1 MSQPAQQAAVQ
12 RRAANA
18 AVQQPAVQQP
28 QVSATADYVKK
39 MSAQWAKVLPT
50 VCTPE
55 RFARVA
61 LSCLNGNQKLAA
73 ALQTQTGMVSLS
85 SALMKCAEVGLEPNG
100 RDAHLIPF
108 NTKQGVQI
116 QLIIDYKGLVK
127 LARRSGEISTIV
139 AETVHK
145 SDKFQFSYTEG
156 VICHEPN
163 FDVADPG
170 EAYAWYVKVTF
181 KDGSTQTKMMRKF
194 QIEEIRKRSRSAN
207 DGPWVTDYDA
217 MALKGLAVDTPIL
230 TTEGWKNMGDLQ
242 KGDMVF
248 DMNGKPTPII
258 AVSEIKHLPCYKI
271 TTSNSEEI
279 ICDNEHRWIGWI
291 GRNRRNKPWKEL
303 TTMELI
309 AAKNEKKTV
318 AIPVTKHLDTE
329 HIDQMPKGTAYLL
342 GYWIGNGH
350 SRGATVSC
358 HKDDV
363 EHLKNMINDSCYSLG
378 AIRYDTRSN
387 AVCVS
392 IKNGFREYLVKNNQ
406 WENKHIP
413 DDVLFWNSQDKQDF
427 LAGLIDSDGT
437 INKARGRV
445 VFNTTKKD
453 IAYGVYSLIYSL
465 GEVANIHEQ
474 TCHGYGKTVQ
484 CYYIGFQPSQSLKP
498 TRMERKLQLLKPRQV
513 SLYRSIKSI
522 EEVES
527 VPTKCIAVESE
538 THSYL
543 AGKTLIPTH
552 NTVFKQVSK
561 WLPNESEKFDE
572 VNKAIQYDNEDE
584 RGPIDVTPRNS
595 RFAGNAQQAPAGG
608 LLGALGGQQPV
619 VQTAEAQN
627 VPQNDAA
634 NVQPQQPQQQAAPQ
648 DPDAEINARLAAAKA
663 PVSYNDIRE
672 WYEVENGRW
681 DANDVLANLDAC
693 ISKALDFKDS
703 ANQPQ

>member
-39 MSAQWAKVLPT
+39 MSAQWAKVLPA

-217 MALKGLAVDTPIL
+217 MALK
-230 TTEGWKNMGDLQ
+230 
-242 KGDMVF
+242 
-248 DMNGKPTPII
+248 
-258 AVSEIKHLPCYKI
+258 
-271 TTSNSEEI
+271 
-279 ICDNEHRWIGWI
+279 
-291 GRNRRNKPWKEL
+291 
-303 TTMELI
+303 
-309 AAKNEKKTV
+309 
-318 AIPVTKHLDTE
+318 
-329 HIDQMPKGTAYLL
+329 
-342 GYWIGNGH
+342 
-350 SRGATVSC
+350 
-358 HKDDV
+358 
-363 EHLKNMINDSCYSLG
+363 
-378 AIRYDTRSN
+378 
-387 AVCVS
+387 
-392 IKNGFREYLVKNNQ
+392 
-406 WENKHIP
+406 
-413 DDVLFWNSQDKQDF
+413 
-427 LAGLIDSDGT
+427 
-437 INKARGRV
+437 
-445 VFNTTKKD
+445 
-453 IAYGVYSLIYSL
+453 
-465 GEVANIHEQ
+465 
-474 TCHGYGKTVQ
+474 
-484 CYYIGFQPSQSLKP
+484 
-498 TRMERKLQLLKPRQV
+498 
-513 SLYRSIKSI
+513 
-522 EEVES
+522 
-527 VPTKCIAVESE
+527 
-538 THSYL
+538 
-543 AGKTLIPTH
+543 
-552 NTVFKQVSK
+552 TVFKQVSK

-584 RGPIDVTPRNS
+584 RGPIDVTPHNS
-595 RFAGNAQQAPAGG
+595 RFAGNAQQAPAGS
-608 LLGALGGQQPV
+608 LLGALGVQQTV

-693 ISKALDFKDS
+693 ISKTLDFKDS

>member
-139 AETVHK
+139 AECVKEH
-145 SDKFQFSYTEG
+145 DKFSYINGE
-156 VICHEPN
+156 VHHEID
-163 FDVADPG
+163 FHLKSRG
-170 EAYAWYVKVTF
+170 ESYAWYVTVFF
-181 KDGSTQTKMMRKF
+181 KDGSHQSKVMNR
-194 QIEEIRKRSRSAN
+194 EEVEAIRQRSRSAN
-207 DGPWVTDYDA
+207 DGPWVTDYDS
-217 MALKGLAVDTPIL
+217 MALKTV
-230 TTEGWKNMGDLQ
+230 
-242 KGDMVF
+242 
-248 DMNGKPTPII
+248 
-258 AVSEIKHLPCYKI
+258 YK
-271 TTSNSEEI
+271 
-279 ICDNEHRWIGWI
+279 
-291 GRNRRNKPWKEL
+291 
-303 TTMELI
+303 
-309 AAKNEKKTV
+309 
-318 AIPVTKHLDTE
+318 
-329 HIDQMPKGTAYLL
+329 
-342 GYWIGNGH
+342 
-350 SRGATVSC
+350 
-358 HKDDV
+358 
-363 EHLKNMINDSCYSLG
+363 
-378 AIRYDTRSN
+378 
-387 AVCVS
+387 
-392 IKNGFREYLVKNNQ
+392 
-406 WENKHIP
+406 
-413 DDVLFWNSQDKQDF
+413 
-427 LAGLIDSDGT
+427 
-437 INKARGRV
+437 
-445 VFNTTKKD
+445 
-453 IAYGVYSLIYSL
+453 
-465 GEVANIHEQ
+465 
-474 TCHGYGKTVQ
+474 
-484 CYYIGFQPSQSLKP
+484 
-498 TRMERKLQLLKPRQV
+498 QL
-513 SLYRSIKSI
+513 
-522 EEVES
+522 
-527 VPTKCIAVESE
+527 
-538 THSYL
+538 
-543 AGKTLIPTH
+543 
-552 NTVFKQVSK
+552 SK
-561 WLPNESEKFDE
+561 WLPTESEKSDALT
-572 VNKAIQYDNEDE
+572 KAIQYDNEEE
-584 RGPIDVTPRNS
+584 RGPIDVTPHNS

-634 NVQPQQPQQQAAPQ
+634 NVQPQQPQQPQQQAAPQ

-663 PVSYNDIRE
+663 PVGYNDIRE

-693 ISKALDFKDS
+693 ISKTLDFKDS

>member
-1 MSQPAQQAAVQ
+1 MSQQAQQAAVQ

-28 QVSATADYVKK
+28 QVSATASYVKK
-39 MSAQWAKVLPT
+39 MSAQWAKVLPS

-73 ALQTQTGMVSLS
+73 ALQTETGMVSLS

-163 FDVADPG
+163 FDVEDPG
-170 EAYAWYVKVTF
+170 ESYAWYVKVTF

-217 MALKGLAVDTPIL
+217 MALK
-230 TTEGWKNMGDLQ
+230 
-242 KGDMVF
+242 
-248 DMNGKPTPII
+248 
-258 AVSEIKHLPCYKI
+258 S
-271 TTSNSEEI
+271 
-279 ICDNEHRWIGWI
+279 
-291 GRNRRNKPWKEL
+291 
-303 TTMELI
+303 
-309 AAKNEKKTV
+309 
-318 AIPVTKHLDTE
+318 
-329 HIDQMPKGTAYLL
+329 
-342 GYWIGNGH
+342 
-350 SRGATVSC
+350 
-358 HKDDV
+358 
-363 EHLKNMINDSCYSLG
+363 
-378 AIRYDTRSN
+378 
-387 AVCVS
+387 
-392 IKNGFREYLVKNNQ
+392 
-406 WENKHIP
+406 
-413 DDVLFWNSQDKQDF
+413 
-427 LAGLIDSDGT
+427 
-437 INKARGRV
+437 
-445 VFNTTKKD
+445 
-453 IAYGVYSLIYSL
+453 
-465 GEVANIHEQ
+465 
-474 TCHGYGKTVQ
+474 
-484 CYYIGFQPSQSLKP
+484 
-498 TRMERKLQLLKPRQV
+498 
-513 SLYRSIKSI
+513 
-522 EEVES
+522 
-527 VPTKCIAVESE
+527 
-538 THSYL
+538 
-543 AGKTLIPTH
+543 
-552 NTVFKQVSK
+552 VFKQVSK

-584 RGPIDVTPRNS
+584 RGPIDVTPHNS
-595 RFAGNAQQAPAGG
+595 RFAGNAQHAPAGG

-634 NVQPQQPQQQAAPQ
+634 NVQPQQPQQPQQQAAPQ

-681 DANDVLANLDAC
+681 DANDVLSNLDAC